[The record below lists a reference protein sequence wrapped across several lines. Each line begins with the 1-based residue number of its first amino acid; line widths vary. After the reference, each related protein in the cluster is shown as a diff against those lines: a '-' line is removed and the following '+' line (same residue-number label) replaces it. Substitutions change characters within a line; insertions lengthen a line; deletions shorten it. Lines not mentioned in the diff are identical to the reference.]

1 MATLGLIF
9 IALALVGFGIV
20 ALRYRGKRI
29 VECPETRQPVCTE
42 IGAVR
47 AAASELIGNGGVVI
61 TSCSRWPERAGCDQ
75 ACSPAIA
82 AAPRET
88 LVTNIVTRWYARRAC
103 VLCGK
108 QIGDL
113 GGAIVPA
120 LRPEGGEIRP
130 WSEIAPEELPA
141 LMRSA
146 VAVCAACSLAE
157 EFRHV
162 HPELVIERPRLE
174 KKTEHLPSPSVGVY

>member
-1 MATLGLIF
+1 MATIVFTLVAVAGL
-9 IALALVGFGIV
+9 GFGIL

-29 VECPETRQPVCTE
+29 VECPETREPVCTE
-42 IGAVR
+42 IASVHAVT
-47 AAASELIGNGGVVI
+47 AKLIGNGDVVI
-61 TSCSRWPERAGCDQ
+61 TSCTRWPERADCDQ

-88 LVTNIVTRWYARRAC
+88 LVTDIVTRWYAHHAC

-108 QIGDL
+108 HIDDI

-120 LRPEGGEIRP
+120 LRPDDGDIRP
-130 WSEIAPEELPA
+130 WSEVAPERLPA
-141 LMRSA
+141 LMSSA
-146 VAVCAACSLAE
+146 AAVCASCALAE
-157 EFRHV
+157 EFRHA

-174 KKTEHLPSPSVGVY
+174 RNSEHLPSPSVGIY

>member
-1 MATLGLIF
+1 MAT
-9 IALALVGFGIV
+9 IALLIVALAAFAFGIL

-29 VECPETRQPVCTE
+29 VECPETRQPVCAE

-47 AAASELIGNGGVVI
+47 AAASTLVGNGGVVI

-88 LVTNIVTRWYARRAC
+88 LVTDIVTRWYVERAC

-108 QIGDL
+108 QIRDL
-113 GGAIVPA
+113 GGAVVPA
-120 LRPEGGEIRP
+120 LRPDGGEIRP
-130 WSEIAPEELPA
+130 WSEVAPEELPS
-141 LMRSA
+141 LMHSA
-146 VAVCAACSLAE
+146 VAVCAACGLAE

-162 HPELVIERPRLE
+162 HPELVVERRHPER
-174 KKTEHLPSPSVGVY
+174 KVDHLPSPSIAVY